1 VAGLNLRH
9 VGNGPA
15 NVCWLAKRERRLL
28 YALLIG
34 GITSLLNIVV
44 HAVATAVL
52 THAVGTRIAATLHR
66 HAIVRLSI
74 IIVIAATVLMVAHL
88 VEIAVWGSLYAML
101 GVTPE
106 GSSNFV
112 FAFVNY
118 TTLGYGD
125 IVPVPSKEVLGPM
138 TAMNGVLL
146 FGWSTALLFQ
156 VLSVTVS
163 QQHSG
168 FPKSRHEG

>member
-1 VAGLNLRH
+1 M
-9 VGNGPA
+9 
-15 NVCWLAKRERRLL
+15 
-28 YALLIG
+28 
-34 GITSLLNIVV
+34 SLLNIVV
-44 HAVATAVL
+44 HAIATAVL
-52 THAVGTRIAATLHR
+52 THTVRTRIATTFHTR
-66 HAIVRLSI
+66 AIVRLSI
-74 IIVIAATVLMVAHL
+74 IMVISAAVLMVAHL
-88 VEIAVWGSLYAML
+88 AEIAMWGALYALL

-156 VLSVTVS
+156 VLSVTAN
-163 QQHSG
+163 QHARSV
-168 FPKSRHEG
+168 